1 MCLRGKSDDVCGSL
15 RVMRVPSELPGWLTL
30 AVRAVAAGV
39 FFGGLAKSVLLSWP
53 QGILAVAEDVADG

>member
-1 MCLRGKSDDVCGSL
+1 
-15 RVMRVPSELPGWLTL
+15 MRVPSELPGWLTL

-53 QGILAVAEDVADG
+53 QGILAVAEDVADGKRRKKTRTLLGFRVQG